1 MALVS
6 QNYMAVPE
14 DPEVA
19 SETGWPDVR
28 KGILQML
35 LGYLVCI
42 FFLLMLVG
50 LVFYLTVVAPSRHAK
65 KEVTTGEVMA
75 LLGLMAFVFGQMYS
89 VSLLV
94 RGQWTCL
101 VRSPERCHAK
111 WLMFASIL
119 FVLMAPTCGFVSGFL
134 AIGAPRER
142 AIKDD
147 DDNDSEQFAGMVRG
161 LEKYKE
167 RDHLQTASGLLQLTS
182 HLLSLMSS
190 VLFILYLRAVAR
202 CWESDVCVALID
214 MYLFFLGA
222 LLVGTLSLPF
232 LAPQLLAQMAVLA
245 ALGIGLVIALLWY
258 LLLLF
263 LVSNCIAAGLA
274 NRRSVLA

>member
-6 QNYMAVPE
+6 QNYMSVPE
-14 DPEVA
+14 DPEIA

-35 LGYLVCI
+35 LGYLICI
-42 FFLLMLVG
+42 FFVGMLVA
-50 LVFYLTVVAPSRHAK
+50 LVFYVTVVAPSKPAK
-65 KEVTTGEVMA
+65 NQVTTGEV
-75 LLGLMAFVFGQMYS
+75 LSILGLGAFALGQLYS
-89 VSLLV
+89 VVLLV

-119 FVLMAPTCGFVSGFL
+119 FVLMAPTCGFFSGFL
-134 AIGAPRER
+134 VIGAPRER

-147 DDNDSEQFAGMVRG
+147 DDNDSEQFTGMVRG
-161 LEKYKE
+161 LEKYKD
-167 RDHLQTASGLLQLTS
+167 RDHLRTLSGLLQLTS
-182 HLLSLMSS
+182 HALSMMSS

-202 CWESDVCVALID
+202 CWESDVCVGLID
-214 MYLFFLGA
+214 IYLFFLGA
-222 LLVGTLSLPF
+222 LVVAAVALPF
-232 LAPQLLAQMAVLA
+232 LGPQVLAQMVVL
-245 ALGIGLVIALLWY
+245 LGLGVGAVIAVLWY

-274 NRRSVLA
+274 NRQSVLA